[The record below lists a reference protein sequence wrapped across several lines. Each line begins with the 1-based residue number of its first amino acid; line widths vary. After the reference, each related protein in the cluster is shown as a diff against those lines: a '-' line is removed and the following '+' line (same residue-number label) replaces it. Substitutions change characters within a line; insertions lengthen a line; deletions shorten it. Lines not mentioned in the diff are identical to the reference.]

1 MGTRDPHRFSN
12 ELDDVMIG
20 RLVDRLESR
29 GKDAVFTR
37 LFDKYATKLEL
48 PKSAR
53 VLEVGC
59 GTGVVIRALAR
70 RTDFYGTAVGIDQ
83 SPAFI
88 DAARRLAEEEGVN
101 KQVEFHVG
109 DAHEL
114 EYTEGI
120 FDAVIAHT
128 LISHVTDPSAV
139 LNEMA
144 RLVQS
149 TGKVVIFDGDYG
161 SLTFAFSDRDFGRQM
176 DHALAL
182 TTFNNPLIMR
192 DLPRLLPQ
200 MGFEI
205 TETMTD
211 VVAEIGS
218 GSYFKTFAET
228 YAPLV
233 SSGGLLSPKRVDD
246 WLAEQQR
253 AIEQGTF
260 FASCNY
266 YAYLAKR
273 T

>member
-1 MGTRDPHRFSN
+1 MNNRDPHQFSN
-12 ELDDVMIG
+12 ELDDATIG
-20 RLVDRLESR
+20 RLIDRLESR

-37 LFDKYATKLEL
+37 LFDKYAADLDL

-59 GTGVVIRALAR
+59 GTGVIIRALAR
-70 RTDFYGTAVGIDQ
+70 RSDFLGTAVGIDQ

-88 DAARRLAEEEGVN
+88 DAARRLAKEEGVN
-101 KQVEFHVG
+101 KQVEFYVG
-109 DAHEL
+109 DAHQL
-114 EYTEGI
+114 ECMEGI

-128 LISHVTDPSAV
+128 LISHVTNPAEV

-144 RLVQS
+144 RVVQS
-149 TGKVVIFDGDYG
+149 TGKIVIFDGDYG

-192 DLPRLLPQ
+192 DLPRLISQ
-200 MGFEI
+200 MGLEI
-205 TETMTD
+205 VETMAD
-211 VVAEIGS
+211 VAAEIGR

-233 SSGGLLSPKRVDD
+233 SSGGLLPQKRVDD
-246 WLAEQQR
+246 WLAKQQC
-253 AIEQGTF
+253 AIEEGTF

-266 YAYLAKR
+266 YTYLAKR
-273 T
+273 A